1 MSAKRDTFRDTDF
14 GRAYEPAPAKKL
26 FVPGDIASPIT
37 DNFVDSSHCRI
48 AVRQSEGPGL
58 PIVFLHGNSGSKEVF
73 DLQFRSA
80 LSQSH
85 RLIAIDL
92 PGHGASANADH
103 PAETYTFPGY
113 ADAVAQV
120 LEALG
125 IEQAAVV
132 GWSLGGHIALELL
145 ASYPGVVG
153 VMTIG
158 APAIPRDLAA
168 MQSAFR
174 PSPLAALAGAQDLSD
189 AQVAEFARLA
199 YGPGDAAQFEAALR
213 RTDGRARALMLRSLL
228 ALDFEDERLLV
239 ETSNVPIAV
248 VNGAEDPLV
257 DDSYVDDLA
266 YANLWGGRRNL
277 IPRAGHAPFLDAS
290 SVFNALLFRWAS
302 DMQRLADER
311 AQNPMLTYSA

>member
-1 MSAKRDTFRDTDF
+1 MSAKRDTLRESEF
-14 GRAYEPAPAKKL
+14 GRVYEPAPAKKL

-37 DNFVDSSHCRI
+37 DNFIETSHGRM

-58 PIVFLHGNSGSKEVF
+58 PIVFLHGNSGSKDVF

-80 LSQSH
+80 LSQAH

-92 PGHGASANADH
+92 PGHGASSDAID
-103 PAETYTFPGY
+103 PAESYRVPGY

-125 IEQAAVV
+125 IEQMAVV
-132 GWSLGGHIALELL
+132 GWSLGGHVAFELL
-145 ASYPGVVG
+145 ASYPGIVG

-158 APAIPRDLAA
+158 APAIARDLSV

-199 YGPGDAAQFEAALR
+199 YGPGDAAQFEASLR
-213 RTDGRARALMLRSLL
+213 RTDGRARALMLGSLL
-228 ALDFEDERLLV
+228 ALDFEDERSLV
-239 ETSNVPIAV
+239 ESSDVPIAV

-257 DDSYVDDLA
+257 EDAYVDSLA

-302 DMQRLADER
+302 DMQRLAD
-311 AQNPMLTYSA
+311 AQVRNPILTYSA